1 MMNRQQRKELR
12 RLQSTRQLMGI
23 TEITEYGAKTA
34 HGELA
39 FFLIRPDNLTVL
51 PPEGTRSRIRSLT
64 NLLSGMESARLLA
77 LNSRESFQNNKIW
90 YQQRL
95 EQETNPKIRE
105 LLMRDKA
112 HLDDIQASMAT
123 AREFALAVPV
133 ERRKGENLR
142 AGLTRVEE
150 QIRGQGFHVRLA
162 GEQDIKRLLA
172 VYYAQDVTTDYF
184 EDFDGERA
192 GFAYG

>member
-34 HGELA
+34 PGELA

-51 PPEGTRSRIRSLT
+51 PPDGTRSRIRSLT

-95 EQETNPKIRE
+95 EQETS
-105 LLMRDKA
+105 LL
-112 HLDDIQASMAT
+112 
-123 AREFALAVPV
+123 
-133 ERRKGENLR
+133 
-142 AGLTRVEE
+142 
-150 QIRGQGFHVRLA
+150 
-162 GEQDIKRLLA
+162 
-172 VYYAQDVTTDYF
+172 
-184 EDFDGERA
+184 
-192 GFAYG
+192 